1 MKVYNKTQADFES
14 LVDYNNYLEE
24 VEDLIYNIVNNEPNA
39 EECKAQI
46 KKHEETYK
54 NEIAIRQS
62 ERLAEERLI
71 QDKIANE
78 QRENDRKRR
87 LFIQEE
93 KLRKVMKARYHKE
106 ATEVQLGE
114 RDVISKEVM
123 DAHLSG
129 YKITIKDSQLHKN
142 VGKGGGL
149 LSMIGHGPRVREPH
163 TGLRNEPKMDREFYL
178 KRQTAGG
185 GVPSHSEEAQDRT
198 WNMTVTT
205 LFC

>member
-1 MKVYNKTQADFES
+1 MKVYNKTQSDFDS
-14 LVDYNNYLEE
+14 LLDYNNYLEQ

-39 EECKAQI
+39 EECKSQI

-62 ERLAEERLI
+62 ERLEEERII

-78 QRENDRKRR
+78 QREKDLKKR
-87 LFIQEE
+87 LFVQEE
-93 KLRKVMKARYHKE
+93 KYRRVMKARYQKE

-114 RDVISKEVM
+114 RDVISKEAM

-129 YKITIKDSQLHKN
+129 YKIKDAQLHDN
-142 VGKGGGL
+142 VGKGGGF
-149 LSMIGHGPRVREPH
+149 LSTIGHEPGVREPP
-163 TGLRNEPKMDREFYL
+163 TGLRSEPKMDKEFYL

-185 GVPSHSEEAQDRT
+185 GVPSNSIQSQEKNWEMA
-198 WNMTVTT
+198 VST
-205 LFC
+205 LFCI